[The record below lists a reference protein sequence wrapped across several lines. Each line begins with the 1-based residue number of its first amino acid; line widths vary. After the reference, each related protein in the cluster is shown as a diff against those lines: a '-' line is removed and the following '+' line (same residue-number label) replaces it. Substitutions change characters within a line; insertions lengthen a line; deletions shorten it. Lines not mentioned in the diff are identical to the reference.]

1 MCVAASRPA
10 VGDGLWVASGP
21 VLARQLK
28 HPGFREDTNTV
39 PMQKNRPQSLFL
51 PLLGRLACAI
61 PLALA
66 AGAIVP
72 ACGKE
77 EKHAAATNAAA
88 ISPADQLLLAELVE
102 VSTPLQKTVTSDV
115 TDKRF
120 VRRLE
125 LLAELSSR
133 PPAVGK
139 AALQELQRRTE
150 PVQDVEQALL
160 RVAAKC
166 DPEGTADLLANLAT
180 EYGPTL
186 FLRTEAL
193 LLLGETAP
201 VRALEVLQP
210 WIGNARP
217 GRTLPPQEFIV
228 QAWADACDG
237 VGRSP
242 VPEMCDVAT
251 NLLLDGASRVR
262 AVKELG
268 RRPDPAG
275 EKALRSILVESTGD
289 GYLRRKAAQ
298 ALRDSL
304 PEEAACEVFRQV
316 ADREADPNMLAFLV
330 DLLEEHCEG

>member
-1 MCVAASRPA
+1 MDSGASRADPRA
-10 VGDGLWVASGP
+10 RACSGQD
-21 VLARQLK
+21 LAHQLK
-28 HPGFREDTNTV
+28 HPNTCEDTNTV
-39 PMQKNRPQSLFL
+39 PMPSLRPDHPRHRFPRHLF
-51 PLLGRLACAI
+51 CAI

-66 AGAIVP
+66 AGSISPGCSDEPKLAS
-72 ACGKE
+72 E
-77 EKHAAATNAAA
+77 ATATGV
-88 ISPADQLLLAELVE
+88 SPADEALLAELVE

-133 PPAVGK
+133 PPAVGQ
-139 AALQELQRRTE
+139 AALRELQRRTE

-180 EYGPTL
+180 EYGPSL

-193 LLLGETAP
+193 LLLGETSP
-201 VRALEVLQP
+201 KRALEVLEP

-228 QAWADACDG
+228 KAWTDACDG

-242 VPEMCDVAT
+242 VPELCDVAT

-262 AVKELG
+262 AAKELG

-304 PEEAACEVFRQV
+304 PEEAACEIFRQV
-316 ADREADPNMLAFLV
+316 ADREADPNMLRFLV
-330 DLLEEHCEG
+330 DMLEEHCEG

>member
-1 MCVAASRPA
+1 MPMPSPRLESP
-10 VGDGLWVASGP
+10 SSP
-21 VLARQLK
+21 VLTR
-28 HPGFREDTNTV
+28 
-39 PMQKNRPQSLFL
+39 
-51 PLLGRLACAI
+51 LLCAI

-66 AGAIVP
+66 AGAISS
-72 ACGKE
+72 ACSE
-77 EKHAAATNAAA
+77 EQKLAAPEGAAA
-88 ISPADQLLLAELVE
+88 ISAADQALLAELVE

-133 PPAVGK
+133 PPAVGQ
-139 AALQELQRRTE
+139 AALVELQRRTE

-166 DPEGTADLLANLAT
+166 DPDGTADLLANLAT
-180 EYGPTL
+180 EYGPSL

-193 LLLGETAP
+193 LLLGETSP
-201 VRALEVLQP
+201 KRALEVLQP

-228 QAWADACDG
+228 KAWIDACDG

-242 VPEMCDVAT
+242 VPQLCDVAT

-316 ADREADPNMLAFLV
+316 ADREADPNMLRFLV
-330 DLLEEHCEG
+330 DMLEEHCEG

>member
-1 MCVAASRPA
+1 
-10 VGDGLWVASGP
+10 
-21 VLARQLK
+21 
-28 HPGFREDTNTV
+28 
-39 PMQKNRPQSLFL
+39 
-51 PLLGRLACAI
+51 
-61 PLALA
+61 LA
-66 AGAIVP
+66 AGVITT
-72 ACGKE
+72 ACTE
-77 EKHAAATNAAA
+77 EHKAAAPRASAV
-88 ISPADQLLLAELVE
+88 ISAADQALLEELVD

-133 PPAVGK
+133 PPQVGQ
-139 AALQELQRRTE
+139 AALAELQRRTE

-166 DPEGTADLLANLAT
+166 DPEGTAELLANLAT
-180 EYGPTL
+180 EYGPSL

-201 VRALEVLQP
+201 RRALEVLRP

-228 QAWADACDG
+228 KAWVDACDG
-237 VGRSP
+237 AGRSP
-242 VPEMCDVAT
+242 VPELCDVAT

-304 PEEAACEVFRQV
+304 PEEAACEVFRQI
-316 ADREADPNMLAFLV
+316 ADREADPNMLRFLI
-330 DLLEEHCEG
+330 DMLEEHCEG

>member
-1 MCVAASRPA
+1 MPPTRDQSP
-10 VGDGLWVASGP
+10 
-21 VLARQLK
+21 
-28 HPGFREDTNTV
+28 FR
-39 PMQKNRPQSLFL
+39 
-51 PLLGRLACAI
+51 PLLGRILCAI
-61 PLALA
+61 PLALT
-66 AGAIVP
+66 AGAINSS
-72 ACGKE
+72 CSE
-77 EKHAAATNAAA
+77 EPKHAARANDSTVSA
-88 ISPADQLLLAELVE
+88 ADQALLAELVE
-102 VSTPLQKTVTSDV
+102 VSTPLKETVTSDV

-133 PPAVGK
+133 PPAVGQ
-139 AALQELQRRTE
+139 AALQELQRRAE
-150 PVQDVEQALL
+150 AVQDVEQALL
-160 RVAAKC
+160 QVAAKC

-180 EYGPTL
+180 EYGPSL

-201 VRALEVLQP
+201 VRALEVLKP

-228 QAWADACDG
+228 KAWTDACDG
-237 VGRSP
+237 AGRSP
-242 VPEMCDVAT
+242 VPELCDVAT

-304 PEEAACEVFRQV
+304 PEEAACEIFRQV
-316 ADREADPNMLAFLV
+316 ADREADPNMLRFLI
-330 DLLEEHCEG
+330 DMLEEHCEG